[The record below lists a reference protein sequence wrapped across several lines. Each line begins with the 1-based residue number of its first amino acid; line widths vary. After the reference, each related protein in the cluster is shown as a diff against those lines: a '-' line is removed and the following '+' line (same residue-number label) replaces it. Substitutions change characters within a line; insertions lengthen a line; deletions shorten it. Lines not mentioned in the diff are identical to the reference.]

1 MAKAK
6 KCKEHPDYQGLRKP
20 RSGCEVCQEI
30 YDVNNPDPEESV
42 ELDKLVAEHNSELGA
57 YKKKYK
63 TLLAQNNQLQRTLNM
78 AFQMRETTGSIK
90 IKPAPRLKKGNSEA
104 AAVLVASDWH
114 AEERVLR
121 GDVSNLN
128 EFDLEICDLRVH
140 NFFRNS
146 LRLLKM
152 FQQDVNINTIVLALL
167 GDFISNYLHEDNNET
182 NLLPPMDAVIK
193 VQKLLAGGIQL
204 FLDET
209 DCEIKIPCTFGNHGR
224 TTVKK
229 RSSNKVGTSL
239 EYLLYV
245 WLSQSFQNNP
255 RVTFEIATG
264 SLLYTDI
271 LGYTVRFHHGDDIRY
286 AGGVGGITIPTLK
299 AIANWNTG
307 RHADLDV
314 FGHWHQMRDLGSFI
328 CNGSLI
334 GYNSYAVSIKAP
346 FEPPMQAMFLIDK
359 KRTPM
364 LRRHTIIA
372 PIMLENLN

>member
-1 MAKAK
+1 MVIYLK
-6 KCKEHPDYQGLRKP
+6 KNPNPKDLVGL
-20 RSGCEVCQEI
+20 
-30 YDVNNPDPEESV
+30 D
-42 ELDKLVAEHNSELGA
+42 LLVAGHNSEL
-57 YKKKYK
+57 KIFKSKYK
-63 TLLAQNNQLQRTLNM
+63 ELLARNNQLQRTLDFSVRM
-78 AFQMRETTGSIK
+78 AETTGRIK
-90 IKPAPRLKKGNSEA
+90 IKPAPRLKKGSSEA
-104 AAVLVASDWH
+104 AAVIVASDWH

-121 GDVSNLN
+121 GDVSDLN
-128 EFDLEICDLRVH
+128 EFNLEICDIRVR

-182 NLLPPMDAVIK
+182 NLLPPIDAVVK
-193 VQKLLAGGIQL
+193 VQKLLAGGIRM
-204 FLDET
+204 FLDNT
-209 DCEIKIPCTFGNHGR
+209 DCDLKIPCTVGNHGR
-224 TTVKK
+224 ITIKK

-239 EYLLYV
+239 ESLLYE
-245 WLSQSFQNNP
+245 WLRQQFENEP

-264 SLLYTDI
+264 SLLYVDI

-307 RHADLDV
+307 LHADLDV

-334 GYNSYAVSIKAP
+334 GYNSYAVNIKAP

-359 KRTPM
+359 KRTPK

-372 PIMLENLN
+372 PIMLEDLE